1 MLPAPCITAAYT
13 MIGFSVRTCWGEV
26 RSTRGWAQ
34 VRVSLGGVGV
44 SCIAN
49 GAELLYCRLSGLQ
62 AKLCLAQGRRTAE
75 LAIANMHVCPHLS
88 TCWHSLC

>member
-1 MLPAPCITAAYT
+1 M
-13 MIGFSVRTCWGEV
+13 
-26 RSTRGWAQ
+26 
-34 VRVSLGGVGV
+34 

-75 LAIANMHVCPHLS
+75 LAIANLHVCPHLS
-88 TCWHSLC
+88 ACWPSLYPRHPCMLSGLVPATDAGLTQPACCWRPACAGL